1 MIFACLNETTVFNC
15 YKTEENCLN
24 FFLAKYEYDCT
35 LNNWNCK
42 KNMSKAI
49 TFNSFNQPHK
59 H

>member
-42 KNMSKAI
+42 KTCLK
-49 TFNSFNQPHK
+49 Q
-59 H
+59 